1 MKHSLLI
8 RENMT
13 MQYMIDRRIFSAP
26 LLQCLALVLAL
37 LSWCVVAKSASAEQ
51 ASFMAQSGSN
61 SITEQYQPAQ
71 GISGRVTIAG
81 SDTMQPLMVKLAAT
95 FRSFHPNAKFG
106 VEGHGSSGAIR
117 EFMLGL
123 SAQRRGDKSIGRGTE
138 GASSPDLLASSRPL
152 TEQERKGFAS
162 HHGYGPIGIPIA
174 MDAVA
179 IYVHKDNPLERL
191 TLEQVDGIFSST
203 LKRSKGS
210 RLTTWGQVGLKD
222 RWSQEPIHLYGRNKK
237 SGTREFF
244 KQVALIDGE
253 LHEDVQEQPGSASEI
268 LAIAQDPLAI
278 GYAGVGFHGT
288 MVRIVPLVHE
298 GEGAAILPSA
308 ESVSNDQ
315 YPLARPLYLYV
326 NKNPKEKLDPVLW
339 EFLKFVNSRQGQEAV
354 VRAEFYPLTAA
365 QIATNLELLG
375 LNLVTARYDA
385 R

>member
-1 MKHSLLI
+1 
-8 RENMT
+8 MT
-13 MQYMIDRRIFSAP
+13 MQYTICRRIFSAP
-26 LLQCLALVLAL
+26 PLQWLALVLAL
-37 LSWCVVAKSASAEQ
+37 LSWCVGAKSASAEQ
-51 ASFMAQSGSN
+51 ANFMAQSGS
-61 SITEQYQPAQ
+61 SPIMEQYQPAQ
-71 GISGRVTIAG
+71 GLSGRVTIAG
-81 SDTMQPLMVKLAAT
+81 SDTMQPLMAKLAAT
-95 FRSFHPNAKFG
+95 FMSFHPNTKFG
-106 VEGHGSSGAIR
+106 VEGHGSSEAIR

-123 SAQRRGDKSIGRGTE
+123 SAQRRGDKAIGRGTQ
-138 GASSPDLLASSRPL
+138 GASSSDLLASSRPL

-162 HHGYGPIGIPIA
+162 HHGYEPIGIPIA

-179 IYVHKDNPLERL
+179 IYVHKDNPIERL

-203 LKRSKGS
+203 LKRSKGG
-210 RLTTWGQVGLKD
+210 RLTTWGQAGLKD

-298 GEGAAILPSA
+298 GEGAAILPSV
-308 ESVSNDQ
+308 ESVSNSQ

-339 EFLKFVNSRQGQEAV
+339 EFLKFVNSRQGQETVA
-354 VRAEFYPLTAA
+354 RAEFYPLTAA
-365 QIATNLELLG
+365 QISTNLELLG
-375 LNLVTARYDA
+375 MSLVTARYDA